1 MHGQHLPFQDP
12 DARSLC
18 ANVAPSFCG
27 LRATIEVDEVETPFG
42 ILNGT
47 VAIGGEADGGWHVIE
62 CSIPLDWSDRS
73 FPDRRIVSRTSMDR
87 LERTIAE
94 ALAGYVTEDMAT
106 DALRA
111 EMGE

>member
-1 MHGQHLPFQDP
+1 MHGPRLPFQDP
-12 DARSLC
+12 AARSLC

-42 ILNGT
+42 IITGT
-47 VAIGGEADGGWHVIE
+47 VEIGGEDDGGWHVIE
-62 CSIPLDWSDRS
+62 CSIPLVWDAGTRDM
-73 FPDRRIVSRTSMDR
+73 RIVSRSSLDR

-94 ALAGYVTEDMAT
+94 ALAKYVTDDMAT

-111 EMGE
+111 AMEE